1 MTKRDS
7 LFNSKIVSTKK
18 VDVEVHSYNVGDGGV
33 NSWDI
38 WAMACKPAFAC
49 APGLISAECK
59 SINVMQ
65 MPGYGESA
73 ITADVESL
81 TLTDYIETLDQ
92 VIDTNDGV
100 LYGYSHSGYFMAQ
113 YALQRPEKVKAL
125 VLVEPALFTP
135 KQELLDR
142 IALIEAGE
150 DSQAMSSM
158 IKFVGGAQGC
168 TDEQVDRTARTIL
181 LNVNSSSAVAREY
194 RVRADNE
201 VTEEALAALTV
212 PVLLIGGTD
221 SNISYM
227 VKRAFQALPNAFV
240 SWIDG
245 ATHLNLES
253 GEYEAEFAA
262 AINAFLQTVSAKN
275 DKMFNKLMASV
286 KAERVPEAEAEMAF

>member
-1 MTKRDS
+1 MTKQDAT
-7 LFNSKIVSTKK
+7 FDSKIVSTKK
-18 VDVEVHSYNVGDGGV
+18 VDVEVHSCNFGGGGV
-33 NSWDI
+33 NNWDI
-38 WAMACKPAFAC
+38 WAMACAPNLAY

-65 MPGYGESA
+65 MPGYGESV
-73 ITADVESL
+73 ITADVQEL
-81 TLTDYIETLDQ
+81 TLADYIETLDQ

-125 VLVEPALFTP
+125 VLVEPALYTP

-142 IALIEAGE
+142 IALIEAGQ
-150 DSQAMSSM
+150 DNQAMSSM
-158 IKFVGGAQGC
+158 LKFAGGTQGC
-168 TDEQVDRTARTIL
+168 TDEQVDLAARTIL

-201 VTEEALAALTV
+201 VTEAALAALDI

-221 SNISYM
+221 SHISFM
-227 VKRAFQALPNAFV
+227 VKKAFQALPHASV
-240 SWIDG
+240 SWIEG

-253 GEYEAEFAA
+253 GEYAAEISA
-262 AINAFLQTVSAKN
+262 AINAFLQAVSANNAKI
-275 DKMFNKLMASV
+275 FNKLMASV
-286 KAERVPEAEAEMAF
+286 KAERVSEAEAELA